1 MKKLFRMFIF
11 SAFALFLTS
20 LWNKGFI
27 LTDSVNSF
35 IISVISITII
45 YYLIAPVLK
54 LILLPL
60 NIISFGIASF
70 CCILFL
76 LHMLSS
82 GFHLFSITQWTF
94 KQINVLGFLIPTFK
108 ISYVLNL
115 ILSSVSIS
123 GIINTLERFL

>member
-11 SAFALFLTS
+11 SAFALFITS
-20 LWNKGFI
+20 LWNKGFV
-27 LTDSVNSF
+27 LSDTVYHF
-35 IISVISITII
+35 LISVLAITVI
-45 YYLIAPVLK
+45 YYMIAPLLK
-54 LILLPL
+54 LILFPL
-60 NIISFGIASF
+60 NLITFGIASF

-76 LHMLSS
+76 LHLLST
-82 GFHLFSITQWTF
+82 GFHLFSITGWVF
-94 KQINVLGFLIPTFK
+94 KPENVLGFLIPTFK